1 MKSIY
6 FIPIA
11 ILFFTGCSTTY
22 RVTDFKSRK
31 EFYNNFNDF
40 MNDKDGEVTLRN
52 DSALSFENGV
62 KIKNDSLIIFN
73 TVTEP
78 KIKILPLNEIEKI
91 DYYGSDFKN
100 PSANLLLKNGK
111 KIDAK
116 NITMLEDS
124 MKFISAFAEFNKNII
139 VPLNKIKETTFKR
152 NWGGI
157 IRGFLGGALV
167 GGLFGAEG
175 VIFNSKN
182 GGNPPLELYTFG
194 NMVGG
199 AMVGAL
205 IGSVVGYI
213 IGWNYHYEFNP

>member
-124 MKFISAFAEFNKNII
+124 MKFSYGNVELNKNKII
-139 VPLNKIKETTFKR
+139 PLNKLEEASVSGKR
-152 NWGGI
+152 LRGIIGGI
-157 IRGFLGGALV
+157 LI
-167 GGLFGAEG
+167 GGLTGIIASSGILHGE
-175 VIFNSKN
+175 NSEN
-182 GGNPPLELYTFG
+182 TSGIPFTFSAPACGIIGG
-194 NMVGG
+194 
-199 AMVGAL
+199 
-205 IGSVVGYI
+205 IVGYL